1 MENWECRIL
10 NFQFSIFNFQFSAM
24 AYFSHAFK
32 KVFVGS
38 TFVTTG
44 TTDTL
49 TAGQFGFFDAKTFAA
64 VNVAGATATAHPA
77 VVLAAGSYHTVD
89 KVGVHGGYKESLK
102 SMVIRPRNI
111 HRVWKLTARE
121 ATHSSVLVGWDAV
134 NADTAPKFVC
144 GRNYHLRVD
153 LTGSPALRLLG
164 RTAYHTFDVFT
175 GCCSNV
181 NSPEAVDPLYVLL
194 QFAKQ
199 INDDPVFS
207 KFILAVVIGGDGE
220 EVVADGYV
228 PLTDPGDIDAAI
240 GTINLIGTYADTKF
254 GNSSFDPLD
263 HFELEPLV
271 IKSAQL
277 VDESGDPCSDFEQLT
292 FTVAMTPAIGQGTG
306 EQLLRELIL
315 SNSYRQEH
323 YHTDPRLRT
332 VEDMDFVH
340 SVVDRN
346 GLYDSYFILYSAS
359 RNSNPSGVYDND
371 QFLIQLSLPNQ
382 TNIASFESWVNS
394 YLGSAGAGVTIE
406 NFLGE

>member
-207 KFILAVVIGGDGE
+207 K
-220 EVVADGYV
+220 
-228 PLTDPGDIDAAI
+228 
-240 GTINLIGTYADTKF
+240 
-254 GNSSFDPLD
+254 
-263 HFELEPLV
+263 
-271 IKSAQL
+271 
-277 VDESGDPCSDFEQLT
+277 
-292 FTVAMTPAIGQGTG
+292 
-306 EQLLRELIL
+306 LRELIL